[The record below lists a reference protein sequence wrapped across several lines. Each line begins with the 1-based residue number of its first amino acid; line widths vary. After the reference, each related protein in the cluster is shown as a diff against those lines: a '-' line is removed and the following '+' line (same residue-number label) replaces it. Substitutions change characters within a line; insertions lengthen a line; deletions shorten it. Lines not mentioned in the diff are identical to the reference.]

1 MKKSPRPKISPQMIN
16 EGAFCGIP
24 MPTNNPIF
32 IYHEWYEEHDKLS
45 YRQQE
50 VLDRSSRKIRCS
62 KGMPIGMLIRNCPGE
77 SDGNT

>member
-1 MKKSPRPKISPQMIN
+1 
-16 EGAFCGIP
+16 

-50 VLDRSSRKIRCS
+50 VLESIIEKNQ
-62 KGMPIGMLIRNCPGE
+62 MLKRDAHWYADKKLPWGE
-77 SDGNT
+77 

>member
-50 VLDRSSRKIRCS
+50 VLESIIEKNQ
-62 KGMPIGMLIRNCPGE
+62 MLKRDAHWYADKKLPWGE
-77 SDGNT
+77 